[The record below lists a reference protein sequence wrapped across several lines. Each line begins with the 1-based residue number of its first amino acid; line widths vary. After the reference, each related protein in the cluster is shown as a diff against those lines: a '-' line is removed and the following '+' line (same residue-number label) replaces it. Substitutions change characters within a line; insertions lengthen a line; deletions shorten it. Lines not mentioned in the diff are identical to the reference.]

1 MQVTIAAV
9 LEVGPDDVFL
19 REAEHTKS
27 TATHGGVYGD
37 PRVSHQLRAFIKP
50 HPAGNTDSRGEDWVP
65 LLASI
70 LASSFRHAISH

>member
-1 MQVTIAAV
+1 MQVTVAAV

-37 PRVSHQLRAFIKP
+37 PRISHQLRAFIKP
-50 HPAGNTDSRGEDWVP
+50 HPAGSTDARGEGGVL

-70 LASSFRHAISH
+70 LASSSRHVISH